1 MVTIGIV
8 LGSVRT
14 GSLGDSIF
22 NYLQKTYQNS
32 DSVKYNW
39 IRVADYPLDPYQHD
53 ETPLSYRIKNL
64 KPNEDKWLKA
74 LAACDGYII
83 MTPEYDHAIPGVLK
97 NALDY
102 VGPEVDRKP
111 VQIVT
116 YSYYSDGGMLAAE
129 SFVEILQMLKMMV
142 LPTPV
147 LLWNAT
153 DNFKADGTLIADATN
168 SDHFKQRLDE
178 AFNEI
183 GFYTKLLKD
192 HPFPG

>member
-97 NALDY
+97 NALD
-102 VGPEVDRKP
+102 
-111 VQIVT
+111 
-116 YSYYSDGGMLAAE
+116 
-129 SFVEILQMLKMMV
+129 
-142 LPTPV
+142 
-147 LLWNAT
+147 
-153 DNFKADGTLIADATN
+153 
-168 SDHFKQRLDE
+168 
-178 AFNEI
+178 
-183 GFYTKLLKD
+183 
-192 HPFPG
+192 